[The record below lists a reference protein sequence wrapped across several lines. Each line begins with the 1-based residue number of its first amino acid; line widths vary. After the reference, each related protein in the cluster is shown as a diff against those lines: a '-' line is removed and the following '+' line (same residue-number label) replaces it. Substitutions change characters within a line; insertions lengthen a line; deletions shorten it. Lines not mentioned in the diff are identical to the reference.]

1 MKTVNTNRLNQFWNE
16 GVLPKIKALLD
27 DLTESINGVDGKID
41 VLDTKEEIEAN
52 TDEEKIAGALAV
64 KGMFGEINSKLD
76 GIKSGLTVA
85 GDVTFSN
92 TYFSDNTPV
101 KIYRNDYF
109 AYLSF
114 DKSNLSIDFSVGW
127 NPDIGITIPIGF
139 RPKKDIFLPVV
150 LAGSDTGHAPGI
162 ANISSSGKITLYG
175 HAGTIIRIIFK
186 GRWSI

>member
-1 MKTVNTNRLNQFWNE
+1 M
-16 GVLPKIKALLD
+16 ALVFVYLC
-27 DLTESINGVDGKID
+27 L
-41 VLDTKEEIEAN
+41 L
-52 TDEEKIAGALAV
+52 
-64 KGMFGEINSKLD
+64 NSKLD
-76 GIKSGLTVA
+76 DIKSDLTVT

-127 NPDIGITIPIGF
+127 LSNIGIVIPIGF
-139 RPKKDIFLPVV
+139 RPREDLFLPIV
-150 LAGSDTGHAPGI
+150 LVGSDTGHTPGI
-162 ANISSSGKITLYG
+162 AVISSGGKITLYG